1 MTAIE
6 CIQSDFTGDEG
17 QDHVSQQDYELQTL
31 CGSVTE
37 SCEIKRGRAFF
48 SSALEVVLETTSVD
62 HSTVYV
68 ERAVMAPNIAE
79 VDADRQL
86 GRGTTAGY
94 LQSGHLV
101 PAQAGTSRRCASRV
115 PESMFED
122 MLN

>member
-1 MTAIE
+1 MSAKIMFLTKTMN
-6 CIQSDFTGDEG
+6 FRPL
-17 QDHVSQQDYELQTL
+17 V
-31 CGSVTE
+31 GSVTE
-37 SCEIKRGRAFF
+37 PCEIKRGRAFF

-94 LQSGHLV
+94 LLRNRVIWSLHGRVHLDD
-101 PAQAGTSRRCASRV
+101 ARV
-115 PESMFED
+115 ELLRVCSKIF
-122 MLN
+122 